1 MTDSEKLIK
10 DFLEDRVKLE
20 DMTTEQ
26 LDTVL
31 DELIEIGESL
41 LNTDNHDAGVAILT
55 VLDAAI
61 DLKCMDVADADFE
74 QAIQD
79 AEARGSTYWEF
90 EEYLVH

>member
-41 LNTDNHDAGVAILT
+41 LNTDKHEAGVAILT

-61 DLKCMDVADADFE
+61 DLKSLDATDVGFE
-74 QAIQD
+74 QAVQA

>member
-41 LNTDNHDAGVAILT
+41 LNTDKHEAGVAILT

-61 DLKCMDVADADFE
+61 DLKSLDATDVGFE
-74 QAIQD
+74 QAVQA

-90 EEYLVH
+90 EEYIVH

>member
-10 DFLEDRVKLE
+10 DFLEDRVRLE
-20 DMTTEQ
+20 DLTMEQ

-41 LNTDNHDAGVAILT
+41 LNTDQHEAGVAILQ

-61 DLKCMDVADADFE
+61 DLKCLDPADAGFE
-74 QAIQD
+74 QAIQA

>member
-41 LNTDNHDAGVAILT
+41 LNTDKHEAGVAILT

-61 DLKCMDVADADFE
+61 DLKSLDATDVGFE
-74 QAIQD
+74 QAIQA

>member
-1 MTDSEKLIK
+1 MTDSDKLIK

-26 LDTVL
+26 LDSVL
-31 DELIEIGESL
+31 DSLIEIGESL
-41 LNTDNHDAGVAILT
+41 LNTDNHAAGVAILQ

-61 DLKCMDVADADFE
+61 DLRCLDAADAGFE

>member
-41 LNTDNHDAGVAILT
+41 LNTDKHEAGVAILT

-61 DLKCMDVADADFE
+61 DLKSLDATDVGFE
-74 QAIQD
+74 QAIQA

-90 EEYLVH
+90 EEYIVH

>member
-1 MTDSEKLIK
+1 MTDAEKLIK
-10 DFLEDRVKLE
+10 DFLEDRVRLE
-20 DMTTEQ
+20 DLTVEQ

-41 LNTDNHDAGVAILT
+41 LNTDNHEAGVAILT

-61 DLKCMDVADADFE
+61 DLKSLDATDAEFE

>member
-61 DLKCMDVADADFE
+61 DLKCMDAADADFE

>member
-10 DFLEDRVKLE
+10 DFLEDRVRLE

-26 LDTVL
+26 LDSVL
-31 DELIEIGESL
+31 DSLIEIGESL
-41 LNTDNHDAGVAILT
+41 LNTNNHQVGVAILK

-61 DLKCMDVADADFE
+61 DLRCIDAADAGFE
-74 QAIQD
+74 QAIQA

>member
-41 LNTDNHDAGVAILT
+41 LNTDNHEAGVAILT

-61 DLKCMDVADADFE
+61 DLKCLDSADAGFE

-79 AEARGSTYWEF
+79 AESRGSTYWEF